1 LQGYGARVVAVES
14 AAAALDA
21 IAIECPDVIIS
32 DIGLPGVDGYQLLK
46 SIRSRFADSAR
57 VPALA
62 LTAFA
67 RSEDRQL
74 ALSAGFDEHLAK
86 PVDPDRLLSI
96 IARLARKAP

>member
-1 LQGYGARVVAVES
+1 LLLSQPLPP
-14 AAAALDA
+14 LDA
-21 IAIECPDVIIS
+21 IGIQWPDVIVS

-46 SIRSRFADSAR
+46 SIRARSADGAR

-67 RSEDRQL
+67 RSEDREL

-96 IARLARKAP
+96 VAGLARKAR